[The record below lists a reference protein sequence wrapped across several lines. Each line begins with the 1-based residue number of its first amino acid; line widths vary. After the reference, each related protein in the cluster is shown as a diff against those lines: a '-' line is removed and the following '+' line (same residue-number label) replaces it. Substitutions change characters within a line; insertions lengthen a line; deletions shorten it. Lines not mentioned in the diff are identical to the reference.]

1 MFIHNA
7 NTAFNNKMFSCM
19 IISDMHEQMKRLYQA
34 AKELRD
40 TEGQTDV
47 AKLLNALPQ
56 TLNNWESRGISD
68 QGLLKAQ
75 EAIGCDAIWL
85 RDGTGT
91 MVRGGTMFTT
101 NYDDLLH
108 LFLLFAKSTPQGQKQ
123 IIRMA
128 ESAEKLPPR

>member
-1 MFIHNA
+1 
-7 NTAFNNKMFSCM
+7 
-19 IISDMHEQMKRLYQA
+19 MHAQMTRLYQA
-34 AKELRD
+34 AKDLRGI
-40 TEGQTDV
+40 EGQTEV

-85 RDGTGT
+85 RDGSGD
-91 MVRGGTMFTT
+91 MVCGSVATT
-101 NYDDLLH
+101 NYDELLQLVI
-108 LFLLFAKSTPQGQKQ
+108 LFSKCTPQGRRQ

-128 ESAEKLPPR
+128 ETAEKLPGRG

>member
-1 MFIHNA
+1 MFNLNA
-7 NTAFNNKMFSCM
+7 NTVFNNKPFSCM

-34 AKELRD
+34 AKELRN

-56 TLNNWESRGISD
+56 TINNWESRGISD

-75 EAIGCDAIWL
+75 ETIGCDAIWL
-85 RDGTGT
+85 RDGTGSMT
-91 MVRGGTMFTT
+91 RGGNLVTT
-101 NYDDLLH
+101 NYDELMHLLI
-108 LFLLFAKSTPQGQKQ
+108 LFTQSTPQGRKQ

-128 ESAEKLPPR
+128 ENVEKLPAR